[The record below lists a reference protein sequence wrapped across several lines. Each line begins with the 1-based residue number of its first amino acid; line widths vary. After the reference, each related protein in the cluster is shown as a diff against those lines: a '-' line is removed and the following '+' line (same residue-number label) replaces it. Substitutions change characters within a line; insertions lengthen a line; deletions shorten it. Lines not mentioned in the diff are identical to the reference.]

1 MPPKQRTRPATKK
14 AAISSKARRS
24 RPRAH
29 EKDKTKKRARPTVE
43 LYERAVVLGDLAGRG
58 VDIPD
63 MTLQQSDRRVV
74 YNRVLHE
81 RLCAMVAV
89 GVPIATACQAESI
102 NRSTYYEWRKRGQ
115 AGEQPFATFWADM
128 QASLAR
134 AEASVVQRVT
144 SASLDDWRAGAWYLE
159 RRFPQR
165 YRQKQTLTVTKG
177 PSDMSDAELDAA
189 IAKYGF
195 TRAPDAVG
203 DTPQPS
209 PTTDAATGSQ
219 GPSPHA

>member
-1 MPPKQRTRPATKK
+1 MPPKQRTRPAPKK

-24 RPRAH
+24 RPRAR
-29 EKDKTKKRARPTVE
+29 ETDKPKKRARPTVE

-89 GVPIATACQAESI
+89 GVPIATACQAEHI
-102 NRSTYYEWRKRGQ
+102 NRSTYYDWRKRGQ
-115 AGEQPFATFWADM
+115 RGEQPFATFWADM

-144 SASLDDWRAGAWYLE
+144 SASLEDWRAGAWYLE

-165 YRQKQTLTVTKG
+165 YRQKQTLTVSKG

-195 TRAPDAVG
+195 TRAPDALT
-203 DTPQPS
+203 DSQPS
-209 PTTDAATGSQ
+209 PTTDAAPGSQ

>member
-1 MPPKQRTRPATKK
+1 
-14 AAISSKARRS
+14 
-24 RPRAH
+24 
-29 EKDKTKKRARPTVE
+29 
-43 LYERAVVLGDLAGRG
+43 
-58 VDIPD
+58 
-63 MTLQQSDRRVV
+63 
-74 YNRVLHE
+74 
-81 RLCAMVAV
+81 
-89 GVPIATACQAESI
+89 
-102 NRSTYYEWRKRGQ
+102 
-115 AGEQPFATFWADM
+115 M

-134 AEASVVQRVT
+134 AEAAVVQRVT
-144 SASLDDWRAGAWYLE
+144 SASLEDWRAGAWYLE